1 MKCPGTIIASSAHI
15 IADCTIP
22 TYFIKVF
29 NAFAS
34 VHSKFAGFKLDT
46 VNFEFGFHQPQLVN
60 SDTNKQ
66 IQHIFIA
73 IEKISLDAH
82 LDPRFPRWTNLVY
95 YAKIL
100 SCVKRILLIR
110 RFAHLN
116 HDIIQQFLDFL
127 IDKFAV
133 LQFI

>member
-1 MKCPGTIIASSAHI
+1 MKCPGSVVASSAHI

-22 TYFIKVF
+22 TYFIKIF
-29 NAFAS
+29 NTFAS
-34 VHSKFAGFKLDT
+34 VHVKLARFKLDT
-46 VNFEFGFHQPQLVN
+46 VNFEFGFHQNKLTT

-66 IQHIFIA
+66 MQHIFFAVKKIA
-73 IEKISLDAH
+73 QESH

-100 SCVKRILLIR
+100 SCVKRTLLIR

-127 IDKFAV
+127 IDNFTTM
-133 LQFI
+133 QFI